1 MRFSQL
7 RKIAKI
13 LFSSEARYTVTRI
26 TLFQFADTTSMSV
39 PQFKDF
45 PVRGN
50 QLHPPRSTKIN
61 APTAFAPRTH
71 KLYHSPPPRVN
82 RRNPRHPIN
91 RQVRKIP
98 ETRQQGTAENLPQQC
113 CAASE
118 RGTEWYH
125 HKSHLQHIAL
135 QCGNLTREAICNLH
149 LQIAR
154 TVCIYRNKE
163 QRLQPYYA
171 NIGKR
176 LTKTPKLYFTE
187 TGLAACLLGLKTE
200 VQFQD
205 QPVLTLLVPFRGRAG
220 G

>member
-1 MRFSQL
+1 
-7 RKIAKI
+7 
-13 LFSSEARYTVTRI
+13 
-26 TLFQFADTTSMSV
+26 MSH
-39 PQFKDF
+39 
-45 PVRGN
+45 
-50 QLHPPRSTKIN
+50 L
-61 APTAFAPRTH
+61 
-71 KLYHSPPPRVN
+71 
-82 RRNPRHPIN
+82 
-91 RQVRKIP
+91 RQVRKIS

-113 CAASE
+113 CAAAE

-176 LTKTPKLYFTE
+176 LTKTPKLNFTE
-187 TGLAACLLGLKTE
+187 TGLAA
-200 VQFQD
+200 
-205 QPVLTLLVPFRGRAG
+205 
-220 G
+220 

>member
-1 MRFSQL
+1 M
-7 RKIAKI
+7 
-13 LFSSEARYTVTRI
+13 
-26 TLFQFADTTSMSV
+26 
-39 PQFKDF
+39 
-45 PVRGN
+45 RGN

-61 APTAFAPRTH
+61 VPTAFAPRTH
-71 KLYHSPPPRVN
+71 KLYHFPPPRVN

-220 G
+220 GQARRGANSWPALCAGSRRADFRRSPAPPARRVPAAASRW